1 MLPQKGG
8 TVPLQ
13 SFCLNLWDGY
23 GSIIILIYTMEHTPI
38 IQEGISRGPAYQ
50 LSGGI
55 SEGVQGSV
63 VHNQSLVVYIQT
75 L

>member
-1 MLPQKGG
+1 
-8 TVPLQ
+8 
-13 SFCLNLWDGY
+13 
-23 GSIIILIYTMEHTPI
+23 MEHTPI